1 MNKNHQTHQLT
12 KRGGRGGKAPAIA
25 PSLPRS
31 LAPDFTSP
39 CSPLPCRSA
48 IDGRPLAPVPAGDVA
63 QAIAGATDAFR
74 SWREM
79 PAPVRGRLVARIGE
93 LARSRKDGLAAVITT
108 EVGKIPSEARG
119 EVQEWIDICDF
130 AVGLSRQLH
139 GLTIASERPG
149 HRLVET
155 WHPLGPVGIIT
166 AFNFPMAVWA
176 WNAML
181 GLVCGDPVVWKPSEK
196 ALHCALA
203 AQSIVDQALR
213 DLSLD
218 PRLAALVCGG
228 VDTGSALVADER
240 VPLISATG
248 STRMGRLVGQAVAA
262 RFGRSLLELG
272 GNNAMI
278 VSPSADLALAVRA
291 ITFAAVGSAGQRC
304 TSLRRLLV
312 HRNLYATLV
321 PQLIAIFARL
331 RVGDPHD
338 PVTLIGPL
346 IDNAAL
352 ATMQAA
358 LAAARAQGGLVH
370 GGEPVP
376 GVPGGA
382 YARPALVE
390 IALTA
395 PVVQEETFAPILYV
409 APYDDLEEA
418 IALNN
423 GVIHGLSSALLSN
436 DLRETERF
444 LGPAG
449 SDCGIANLNL
459 GTSGAEIGG
468 AFGGDKATGGGR
480 ESGSDAWKAYMRRQ
494 TATINGSGALPMAQ
508 GVVFDL

>member
-1 MNKNHQTHQLT
+1 MVLPPHQHQQGRHDAVLRVCHTH
-12 KRGGRGGKAPAIA
+12 RGHGPSTPA
-25 PSLPRS
+25 L
-31 LAPDFTSP
+31 
-39 CSPLPCRSA
+39 
-48 IDGRPLAPVPAGDVA
+48 
-63 QAIAGATDAFR
+63 GATPPLHAR
-74 SWREM
+74 
-79 PAPVRGRLVARIGE
+79 VTVVAVVAGV
-93 LARSRKDGLAAVITT
+93 AGVAVVTDCL
-108 EVGKIPSEARG
+108 G
-119 EVQEWIDICDF
+119 CD
-130 AVGLSRQLH
+130 
-139 GLTIASERPG
+139 
-149 HRLVET
+149 
-155 WHPLGPVGIIT
+155 W
-166 AFNFPMAVWA
+166 
-176 WNAML
+176 
-181 GLVCGDPVVWKPSEK
+181 
-196 ALHCALA
+196 
-203 AQSIVDQALR
+203 
-213 DLSLD
+213 
-218 PRLAALVCGG
+218 
-228 VDTGSALVADER
+228 
-240 VPLISATG
+240 
-248 STRMGRLVGQAVAA
+248 
-262 RFGRSLLELG
+262 
-272 GNNAMI
+272 
-278 VSPSADLALAVRA
+278 
-291 ITFAAVGSAGQRC
+291 
-304 TSLRRLLV
+304 LLV

-376 GVPGGA
+376 GVPDGA

>member
-1 MNKNHQTHQLT
+1 MNAHIPHH
-12 KRGGRGGKAPAIA
+12 
-25 PSLPRS
+25 
-31 LAPDFTSP
+31 PDR
-39 CSPLPCRSA
+39 SPLPCRSA
-48 IDGRPLAPVPAGDVA
+48 IDGHSLEPVPAGDVER
-63 QAIAGATDAFR
+63 AIAGAAAAFR
-74 SWREM
+74 AWREV

-93 LARSRKDGLAAVITT
+93 LARSRKDGLASVITT

-176 WNAML
+176 WNAMI

-203 AQSIVDQALR
+203 AQGVADQALR
-213 DLSLD
+213 DLGLD

-228 VDTGSALVADER
+228 ADTGAALAADGR

-248 STRMGRLVGQAVAA
+248 STRMGRVVGQTVAA

-272 GNNAMI
+272 GNNLAI
-278 VSPSADLALAVRA
+278 VAPSADLALAVRA
-291 ITFAAVGSAGQRC
+291 ITFAAAGTAGQRC

-312 HRNLYATLV
+312 HRSLYPTLV

-338 PVTLIGPL
+338 PATLIGPL
-346 IDNAAL
+346 IDHQAL
-352 ATMQAA
+352 TAMQAA
-358 LAAARAQGGLVH
+358 LAAARAQGGQVH
-370 GGEPVP
+370 GGEAVP

-382 YARPALVE
+382 SARPALVE
-390 IALTA
+390 ITLHA

-436 DLRETERF
+436 DLREAERF

-449 SDCGIANLNL
+449 SDCGIANINI

-494 TATINGSGALPMAQ
+494 TATINGSGTLPLAQ